1 MIIGRIIGGLF
12 LLLALAALAFEMV
25 TLVQSGTW
33 EIRALGSLWFDIHK
47 NSLGAAQVIVQRY
60 VWAPIWDPVVITL
73 LRWPGWLAF
82 GVPGIVFVYL
92 FRRRRSRRC
101 FTDA

>member
-1 MIIGRIIGGLF
+1 MIIGRIIGWLL
-12 LLLALAALAFEMV
+12 LLLALAALAFKMV

-60 VWAPIWDPVVITL
+60 VWAPIWDLVVITL
-73 LRWPGWLAF
+73 LRWPGWLVF

-92 FRRRRSRRC
+92 FRRRRSRRWL
-101 FTDA
+101 TDA